1 MFDKKG
7 CGDRLRWLRK
17 AKNKTQDEVSSEV
30 GISAD
35 TIRKLEQ
42 GRRAP
47 SVEVVSILT
56 RYYETTADYIISG
69 TTQPGYGHNEKL
81 SNLSKDQRVKLEKI
95 IDDIKGLIT

>member
-7 CGDRLRWLRK
+7 CGERLRWLRK
-17 AKNKTQDEVSSEV
+17 AKEKTQDEVSIEV

-47 SVEVVSILT
+47 SVEIICILAK
-56 RYYETTADYIISG
+56 YYETTIDYIILG
-69 TTQPGYGHNEKL
+69 VTQPGYGYNEKL
-81 SNLSKDQRVKLEKI
+81 SNLSKEQRIKLEKI
-95 IDDIKGLIT
+95 IDDIKGLIS